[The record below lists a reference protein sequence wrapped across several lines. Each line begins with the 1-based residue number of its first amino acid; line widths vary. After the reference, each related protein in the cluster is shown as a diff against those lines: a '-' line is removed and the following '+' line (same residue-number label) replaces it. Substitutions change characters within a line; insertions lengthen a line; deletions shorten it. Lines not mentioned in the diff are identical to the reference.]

1 MHSASGDPT
10 VRCLWG
16 KSPGNRRGRKMGGG
30 DRKRSILNGTLGSR
44 TACQRPKG
52 SHSKSARGRE
62 NEARRE
68 TARAATLCSCFVHP
82 AISSAMRQRNRA
94 DGYSSSL
101 KRDSTTH
108 SIPFSILEW
117 MPSISLTCALEG
129 RNSQTRS
136 VFGSNPTALDVQYK
150 RTKYSRGGVFLRLS
164 TRIHS
169 SDGRLYVISRF
180 NIVTKSARSC
190 PSGNSAHA
198 PGTPNP

>member
-1 MHSASGDPT
+1 MHPASGDPT
-10 VRCLWG
+10 ARCLRG
-16 KSPGNRRGRKMGGG
+16 KSPENRRGRKTGGG

-52 SHSKSARGRE
+52 SRSKSARCRE
-62 NEARRE
+62 NEARHE
-68 TARAATLCSCFVHP
+68 TARAATLCSCSVRP
-82 AISSAMRQRNRA
+82 AISSAMRQRSRA
-94 DGYSSSL
+94 DGYSSKL
-101 KRDSTTH
+101 KCGSTTH

-117 MPSISLTCALEG
+117 MPSISLVCALEG

-136 VFGSNPTALDVQYK
+136 AFGSNPTALDTQYK
-150 RTKYSRGGVFLRLS
+150 CTKYSRGGVLLRLS

-169 SDGRLYVISRF
+169 SDGRLCMISQF
-180 NIVTKSARSC
+180 SIVTKSARSC